1 MQNVVSN
8 EDAQEVICT
17 ISGASPAQIKAQTF
31 GNWRRKRKL
40 HIEICNPSVSFFIV
54 NMASD
59 IACGD
64 FYDCRREFLN
74 TAEAKAN
81 DCPP

>member
-40 HIEICNPSVSFFIV
+40 HIEI
-54 NMASD
+54 M
-59 IACGD
+59 
-64 FYDCRREFLN
+64 
-74 TAEAKAN
+74 
-81 DCPP
+81 